1 MHENDISYLIRGS
14 IFDVYNYFGPGLLE
28 SVYQKALRESLLRK
42 GCNVLTEQPIEV
54 EYFGHSLGL
63 GFRADIVV
71 NGKVIVEVKSV
82 ECLRDVHY
90 KQLLTYLRLTDI
102 RLGLLVNFNSD
113 KIESNITRV
122 VNNL

>member
-14 IFDVYNYFGPGLLE
+14 IFEVYNYFGPGLLE
-28 SVYQKALRESLLRK
+28 SVYQKALSESLLMK
-42 GCNVLTEQPIEV
+42 GCKVKYELPIEV
-54 EYFGHSLGL
+54 SYYDTKLGL

-82 ECLRDVHY
+82 ETVMDVHY
-90 KQLLTYLRLTDI
+90 KQLLTYLKLTDT
-102 RLGLLVNFNSD
+102 RLGLLVNFNSND
-113 KIESNITRV
+113 IASNITRV